1 MTQVPDPEPR
11 AFEDS
16 ASQDSASQ
24 DSVSE
29 DVAPEGVASEG
40 VASEGVASEGVA
52 FEAGQT
58 AGVDRSAEA
67 IEPAQSTARGQGRRR
82 LLAAMTPRAT
92 RGQLLAG
99 LLCMLLGF
107 AVVVQ
112 VQQNQSSTITSLRQ
126 SDLIRILGNLTQRSD
141 RLEAQAR
148 SLQAQRDALQT
159 GSDRGA
165 VAEQAAQ
172 QRLTLLTVLAGTVKV
187 SGPGIRL
194 EIGDPQAAITAT
206 SLLDAV
212 EELRDGGAEA
222 IQVGDVRVTLD
233 TFFTDR
239 PGGGIL
245 ADRTV
250 LTPPYTVL
258 AIGDSQGLSTALKIP
273 GGVVEALEA
282 KGALVAVTEV
292 DTVTIDALHELT
304 SPQYARPAPA
314 ASP

>member
-1 MTQVPDPEPR
+1 MTQIPDPEGKALLAQTPV
-11 AFEDS
+11 AETPV
-16 ASQDSASQ
+16 AEVALAE
-24 DSVSE
+24 VAVVEEAAESE
-29 DVAPEGVASEG
+29 
-40 VASEGVASEGVA
+40 
-52 FEAGQT
+52 EA
-58 AGVDRSAEA
+58 AETT
-67 IEPAQSTARGQGRRR
+67 PPSTRGQGRRR
-82 LLAAMTPRAT
+82 LLSSMTPRAT

-148 SLQAQRDALQT
+148 TLQAQRDQLQT
-159 GSDRGA
+159 GTDHGA

-172 QRLTLLTVLAGTVKV
+172 QRLTLLTVLAGTVPV
-187 SGPGIRL
+187 RGPGIRL
-194 EIGDPQAAITAT
+194 EIADPNVAITAT

-222 IQVGDVRVTLD
+222 IQTGDVRVTLD

-245 ADRTV
+245 ANKTV

-273 GGVVEALEA
+273 GGVVEALQA
-282 KGALVAVTEV
+282 KGATVTVTEV
-292 DTVTIDALHELT
+292 ETVTIDALHQLT
-304 SPQYARPAPA
+304 SPLYARPAPA

>member
-1 MTQVPDPEPR
+1 MTQTPDAEGE
-11 AFEDS
+11 A
-16 ASQDSASQ
+16 A
-24 DSVSE
+24 
-29 DVAPEGVASEG
+29 VAE
-40 VASEGVASEGVA
+40 
-52 FEAGQT
+52 EA
-58 AGVDRSAEA
+58 AEVEQA
-67 IEPAQSTARGQGRRR
+67 TESSRPTARGQGRRR
-82 LLAAMTPRAT
+82 LLSSMTPRAT

-112 VQQNQSSTITSLRQ
+112 VQQNQSSAITSLRQ

-148 SLQAQRDALQT
+148 SLQAQRDLLQSGT
-159 GSDRGA
+159 DRGA

-172 QRLTLLTVLAGTVKV
+172 QRLTLLTVLAGTVPV
-187 SGPGIRL
+187 TGPGIRL
-194 EIGDPQAAITAT
+194 EIVDLKAAITAT

-222 IQVGDVRVTLD
+222 IQIGDVRVTLD

-245 ADRTV
+245 ADKTV
-250 LTPPYTVL
+250 LTPPYTML

-273 GGVVEALEA
+273 GGVVEALQA
-282 KGALVAVTEV
+282 KGASATVTEV
-292 DTVTIDALHELT
+292 DTVTIDALHQLT
-304 SPQYARPAPA
+304 SPLYARPAPA